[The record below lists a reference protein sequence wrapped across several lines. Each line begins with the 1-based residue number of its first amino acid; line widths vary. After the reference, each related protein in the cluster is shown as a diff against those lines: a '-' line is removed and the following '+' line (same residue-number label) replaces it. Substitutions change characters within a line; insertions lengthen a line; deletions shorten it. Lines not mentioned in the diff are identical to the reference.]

1 MNIYIIQGQ
10 NEQNTIADAKQ
21 ETKPILTKAQK
32 KKKQVKEYQKQFIQ
46 KQRAKEDIKATKPQE
61 IANPSPAI
69 YPEIRNLQEQINQN
83 GTQVPN
89 QVNEPMHQR
98 LQTEGNNEHK
108 EIEKRESV
116 SQKQVSESAETG
128 PLRAHVL
135 LSKVSQFVCAVSRK

>member
-1 MNIYIIQGQ
+1 MNKIRQLTQ
-10 NEQNTIADAKQ
+10 NR
-21 ETKPILTKAQK
+21 KPSQSQRKPRRKSSKLNIRNSLSK
-32 KKKQVKEYQKQFIQ
+32 K
-46 KQRAKEDIKATKPQE
+46 RAKEDIKATKPQE